1 MKNGFFEIWKRKDLL
16 KQSLDL
22 IDEMFDTNREMFIM
36 AVEALEHKTPIRAK
50 IVEKDKIINQNE
62 ITIRTKVLE
71 HLAFTPEQDVTSSLV
86 ILGVSKDLER
96 IGDFSKN
103 IADITEQ
110 ISNKHHIEKIQFIK
124 YKQDI
129 IKMFDLTKKAFM
141 EDDEKTAKEVM
152 KMHLGHSK
160 ELNNAIAEMINQE
173 NVTSETLV
181 SILLM
186 RYFKRFSSHL
196 SNIAST
202 VVNPFQLVGF
212 VAKDV
217 DLED

>member
-1 MKNGFFEIWKRKDLL
+1 MGNGFFEIWNRKDLL

-36 AVEALEHKTPIRAK
+36 AVDALEHKTPVREK
-50 IVEKDKIINQNE
+50 IVKKDQIINQNE
-62 ITIRTKVLE
+62 IQVRKKVLE
-71 HLAFTPEQDVTSSLV
+71 HLAFSSEQEVTSSLV
-86 ILGVSKDLER
+86 ILGTSKDLER

-110 ISNKHHIEKIQFIK
+110 ISKKHNLEKIQFIK
-124 YKQDI
+124 YKKDI

-141 EDDEKTAKEVM
+141 EDDETTAKEVM
-152 KMHLGHSK
+152 KMRLSLSK
-160 ELNNAIAEMINQE
+160 EFNDKVAEMINQE
-173 NVTSETLV
+173 NVTSQTIV
-181 SILLM
+181 TILLM
-186 RYFKRFSSHL
+186 RYLKRFSSHL
-196 SNIAST
+196 GNIAST

-212 VAKDV
+212 VAEGV

>member
-1 MKNGFFEIWKRKDLL
+1 MGNGFFEIWNRKDLL

-22 IDEMFDTNREMFIM
+22 IDEMFDTNREMFII
-36 AVEALEHKTPIRAK
+36 AVEALEHKTPIK
-50 IVEKDKIINQNE
+50 DEILKKDKIINQNE
-62 ITIRTKVLE
+62 INIRKKVLE
-71 HLAFTPEQDVTSSLV
+71 HLAFSSDQEVSSSLV
-86 ILGVSKDLER
+86 ILGTSKDLER

-110 ISNKHHIEKIQFIK
+110 ISNKHKIEKIQFIK
-124 YKQDI
+124 YKQNI

-141 EDDEKTAKEVM
+141 EDDEKKAKQVM
-152 KMHLGHSK
+152 KMHISQAK
-160 ELNNAIAEMINQE
+160 EFNNKIAEMINLE
-173 NVTSETLV
+173 NVTRETIV

-186 RYFKRFSSHL
+186 RYFKKFSSHL

-217 DLED
+217 DLEG